1 MLITALC
8 ISRLTAL
15 DPAFPA
21 FYPDGI
27 VMEHINAKDAEF
39 VDVIH
44 TDAGGYGAPV
54 RTGTADFWPN
64 GGKSVQPGC
73 PRFAPIPLSED
84 SKFFDSFIKMLKMM
98 YVS

>member
-1 MLITALC
+1 MMTTQKNIFKSQTFLPFY
-8 ISRLTAL
+8 RLTAL

-21 FYPDGI
+21 FYPDG
-27 VMEHINAKDAEF
+27 VMMDHVCAKDAEF

-54 RTGTADFWPN
+54 RTGTVDFWPN

-73 PRFAPIPLSED
+73 PRFAPIPLSDD
-84 SKFFDSFIKMLKMM
+84 SK
-98 YVS
+98 